1 VTYFKLIVT
10 SYFYSIFIC
19 TFLIGM
25 VKLPE
30 YVPTDKKYVLTDHG
44 GAGDDCVKITN
55 VPLGTH
61 VLSIKTDP
69 AYPAHVTTLSHVIVF

>member
-1 VTYFKLIVT
+1 MWHLIFT
-10 SYFYSIFIC
+10 QFFTCSS
-19 TFLIGM
+19 LIGV

-69 AYPAHVTTLSHVIVF
+69 AHAAHVTTLSHVIVF